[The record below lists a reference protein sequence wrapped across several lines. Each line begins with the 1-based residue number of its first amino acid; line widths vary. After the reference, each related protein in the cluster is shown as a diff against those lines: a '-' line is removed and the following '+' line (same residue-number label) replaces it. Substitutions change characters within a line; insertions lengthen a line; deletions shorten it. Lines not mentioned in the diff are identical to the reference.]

1 MCITAPPLSVF
12 GLIAINITGTPYLV
26 PFCTSTGVNPA
37 YSIEALITHHLKD
50 TETSRFEMIDVES
63 LLCPRTKFTVRTVK
77 MSKSDKTETE
87 DALQQNAKPTR
98 FQLSLDSVMSITT
111 ATASIIGGV
120 TLLPKVFDNL
130 FGTTISLTL
139 SIFLSVLAVYLS
151 LSPPKRKGQ

>member
-1 MCITAPPLSVF
+1 
-12 GLIAINITGTPYLV
+12 
-26 PFCTSTGVNPA
+26 
-37 YSIEALITHHLKD
+37 
-50 TETSRFEMIDVES
+50 
-63 LLCPRTKFTVRTVK
+63 